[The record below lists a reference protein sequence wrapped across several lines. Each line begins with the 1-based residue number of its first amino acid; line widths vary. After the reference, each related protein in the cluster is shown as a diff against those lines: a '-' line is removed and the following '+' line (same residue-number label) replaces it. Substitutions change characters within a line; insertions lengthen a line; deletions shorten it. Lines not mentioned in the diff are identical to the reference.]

1 MAEGYGNLVIVVI
14 LVMKGRSFLVKISA
28 GNDDFYKAAAMVTVK
43 SEPTEEYR
51 IAREMLSTRTP

>member
-1 MAEGYGNLVIVVI
+1 MAEVYENLVIVVI

-43 SEPTEEYR
+43 SEPTEE
-51 IAREMLSTRTP
+51 